1 MESFEELSLPEFL
14 GKNLKQINFMKPT
27 PVQAQAIPPALEGKD
42 VIASAQTG
50 TGKTGAFGIPLLTYL
65 ENNKDKTAII
75 MTPTR
80 ELAVQVLEVLRKL
93 SGNHPLGGSV
103 LLIGGANMQ
112 AQFMALKR
120 KPRLI
125 IGTPGRIIDHLNRGS
140 LILSAAGFLVLDE
153 ADRMLDMGF
162 APQLEEI
169 RKKLPPTRQTL
180 LFSATFPSDI
190 QRMANSYLKNPV
202 RITIGA
208 TTKPVEKIVQEV
220 VYTTESRK
228 FDQLMGELKERQ
240 GSILIF
246 ARTQIRVDRIND
258 RLKEAGLKVTR
269 IHGGRTQSQRRQAI
283 DQFREG
289 RFLILVATDIA
300 ARGLDIHHIAHV
312 INYDL
317 PKNPEDY
324 IHRIGRTARA
334 GAEGNSICLLTPE
347 DRSLWERILRLLGTA
362 KDSVKVKKSA
372 HPGFM
377 APRSEAP
384 VRVNSFRP
392 EQGHRP
398 EGGAPRHERPAFQG
412 RERQPREHREF
423 REHRGPR
430 EHQPRD
436 HREHVP
442 REPRAFE
449 HREREDFSP
458 EGGSRHRHDA
468 NEPKQRH
475 PGGRHQRRSEGH
487 QQRLAKADGAAPSNE
502 GLEVPDFE
510 DRQPSFDQIEKHAHH
525 EPKPSANPM
534 ETPWGRVGAPKP
546 DNRPFGARQGR
557 GGKPFGDR
565 SDRGF
570 RKDFAPRERSQG
582 GEIDG
587 NSESQN
593 RSRSAFGDRK
603 PFGERKHFSDRKSF
617 GDRKPFGA
625 RKSYGSTDSSFGERK
640 PFGDRPRTGGSKPFG
655 KPFGERKSFGDR
667 PFGDR
672 KPFGDRPRTGGFK
685 PFGERKSFG
694 DRPAFGDRKPFGDR
708 KSFGDRPRTG
718 GSKPFGERK
727 SFGDRKPFG
736 ERKSF
741 GDRKP
746 FRPAG
751 GSGRPNRF
759 NKPSEPRH

>member
-1 MESFEELSLPEFL
+1 MESFDELSLPEFL
-14 GKNLKQINFMKPT
+14 DKNLKQMNFTTPT

-50 TGKTGAFGIPLLTYL
+50 TGKTGAFGIPLITFL
-65 ENNKDKTAII
+65 EKNKDKTAII

-125 IGTPGRIIDHLNRGS
+125 IGTPGRIIDHLSRGS
-140 LILSAAGFLVLDE
+140 LTLSSAGFLVLDE

-169 RKKLPPTRQTL
+169 RKRLNPSRQTL

-220 VYTTESRK
+220 VHTTESRK
-228 FDQLMGELKERQ
+228 FDQLMLELQERQ

-347 DRSLWERILRLLGTA
+347 DRGLWERIVRLMGAA
-362 KDSVKVKKSA
+362 KDNIKVKKSA

-377 APRSEAP
+377 APRGAP
-384 VRVNSFRP
+384 PARVNSFKPEGRP
-392 EQGHRP
+392 ERSGDREHR
-398 EGGAPRHERPAFQG
+398 A
-412 RERQPREHREF
+412 PREHASREHAPRESRGPRAPREE
-423 REHRGPR
+423 REHRAPR
-430 EHQPRD
+430 EHAP
-436 HREHVP
+436 REHAPRREYSSPEFATAEREERP
-442 REPRAFE
+442 RE
-449 HREREDFSP
+449 
-458 EGGSRHRHDA
+458 GGRSFHDK

-475 PGGRHQRRSEGH
+475 PGGRHQRRSEEH
-487 QQRLAKADGAAPSNE
+487 QQRLGQNQSAPSPAPRLDSQDNE
-502 GLEVPDFE
+502 DV
-510 DRQPSFDQIEKHAHH
+510 QPAFGHGEKHDHTPA
-525 EPKPSANPM
+525 ANPM
-534 ETPWGRVGAPKP
+534 DTPWGQTGGSKP
-546 DNRPFGARQGR
+546 DNRPFKARVGS
-557 GGKPFGDR
+557 GG
-565 SDRGF
+565 DRGF
-570 RKDFAPRERSQG
+570 RRDTSSPRPEG

-587 NSESQN
+587 NRESSN
-593 RSRSAFGDRK
+593 RSRPTFERKSFGDRK
-603 PFGERKHFSDRKSF
+603 SFGERKQFGDRKSF

-625 RKSYGSTDSSFGERK
+625 RKSFGSGDTSFGERK
-640 PFGDRPRTGGSKPFG
+640 PFG
-655 KPFGERKSFGDR
+655 
-667 PFGDR
+667 
-672 KPFGDRPRTGGFK
+672 
-685 PFGERKSFG
+685 
-694 DRPAFGDRKPFGDR
+694 
-708 KSFGDRPRTG
+708 
-718 GSKPFGERK
+718 GERK

-736 ERKSF
+736 GGERKSF
-741 GDRKP
+741 GGGKPFGDRPRGDRKP
-746 FRPAG
+746 FGARKPFGGNGNFGDRRP
-751 GSGRPNRF
+751 SRP
-759 NKPSEPRH
+759 KPSEPKED

>member
-14 GKNLKQINFMKPT
+14 AKNLKQMNFMKPT
-27 PVQAQAIPPALEGKD
+27 PVQAQAIPHALEGKD

-65 ENNKDKTAII
+65 EKNKDKSAII

-80 ELAVQVLEVLRKL
+80 ELAVQVLDVLRKL

-112 AQFMALKR
+112 SLFMALKR

-140 LILSAAGFLVLDE
+140 LILSQAGFLVLDE

-169 RKKLPPTRQTL
+169 RRKLPPVRQTL

-190 QRMANSYLKNPV
+190 QKMANSYLKNPV
-202 RITIGA
+202 RITIGE
-208 TTKPVEKIVQEV
+208 TTKPVEKINQEV
-220 VYTTESRK
+220 VFTTESRK
-228 FDQLMGELKERQ
+228 YDQLALELQERQ

-258 RLKEAGLKVTR
+258 RLKEAGMKVTR

-347 DRSLWERILRLLGTA
+347 DRGLWERILRLLGTA
-362 KDSVKVKKSA
+362 KNSVTVKKSA

-377 APRSEAP
+377 APRGAP
-384 VRVNSFRP
+384 PARVNSFK
-392 EQGHRP
+392 P
-398 EGGAPRHERPAFQG
+398 EGGAPPREERPSG
-412 RERQPREHREF
+412 D

-430 EHQPRD
+430 DHASRGHAPREHASHERAPREHAPRENRD
-436 HREHVP
+436 HAAPREHAP
-442 REPRAFE
+442 SERREHPTREPRAFE
-449 HREREDFSP
+449 PRERGSFSR
-458 EGGSRHRHDA
+458 EEGSRHRHDN

-475 PGGRHQRRSEGH
+475 PRRTASTPIGGASATLG
-487 QQRLAKADGAAPSNE
+487 PSS
-502 GLEVPDFE
+502 
-510 DRQPSFDQIEKHAHH
+510 RQ
-525 EPKPSANPM
+525 
-534 ETPWGRVGAPKP
+534 
-546 DNRPFGARQGR
+546 
-557 GGKPFGDR
+557 
-565 SDRGF
+565 
-570 RKDFAPRERSQG
+570 
-582 GEIDG
+582 
-587 NSESQN
+587 
-593 RSRSAFGDRK
+593 
-603 PFGERKHFSDRKSF
+603 
-617 GDRKPFGA
+617 
-625 RKSYGSTDSSFGERK
+625 Y
-640 PFGDRPRTGGSKPFG
+640 
-655 KPFGERKSFGDR
+655 
-667 PFGDR
+667 
-672 KPFGDRPRTGGFK
+672 
-685 PFGERKSFG
+685 
-694 DRPAFGDRKPFGDR
+694 
-708 KSFGDRPRTG
+708 
-718 GSKPFGERK
+718 
-727 SFGDRKPFG
+727 
-736 ERKSF
+736 
-741 GDRKP
+741 
-746 FRPAG
+746 
-751 GSGRPNRF
+751 
-759 NKPSEPRH
+759 